1 MPKALS
7 TRRPSGSGARKQVRK
22 SPPVQRNEGEGNKTA
37 ARRYNAAVAETV
49 RSGAYVKK
57 AREAARALSAPEGTA
72 LRRAESL
79 AKRGR
84 TASARHVASK

>member
-1 MPKALS
+1 MSKAMS
-7 TRRPSGSGARKQVRK
+7 SRRPSSSGAQKRRP
-22 SPPVQRNEGEGNKTA
+22 SPSGQPNEGEGNKTA
-37 ARRYNAAVAETV
+37 ARRYNRGVAETV

-57 AREAARALSAPEGTA
+57 AREAARALSGPEGSE